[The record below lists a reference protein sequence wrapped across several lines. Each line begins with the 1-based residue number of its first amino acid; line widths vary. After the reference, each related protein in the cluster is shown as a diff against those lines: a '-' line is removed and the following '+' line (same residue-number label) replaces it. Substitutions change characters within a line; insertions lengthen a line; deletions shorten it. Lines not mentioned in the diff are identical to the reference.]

1 MANDAAGCPWH
12 SSCKSPS
19 TLQKCKSLITRQL
32 TLGDVRGGLDLCSP
46 STRLKVN
53 HLCIRYLCFESV
65 RGDFLE
71 GHSYASRSHLSFCS
85 SAKMPILC
93 SGGLFC
99 ALSAGQQPVG
109 NRKHPA
115 GNQKKTAGNQKKTSG
130 KQNTLPTT
138 RKRPSATTPPR
149 WPPETNRLV
158 SKKVCRSPEMECRQ
172 TFMQIKSVLRTT
184 VVCRHSWR

>member
-1 MANDAAGCPWH
+1 MCAFFFAGTLSCCSDKANLSAHLHRLPTPPPYLRRMRLSPGRMRGCWMLDDVVSKQGRRCWVAKDAAGCPWH

-71 GHSYASRSHLSFCS
+71 GHSYASRCRLSLCS
-85 SAKMPILC
+85 STKTLFLC
-93 SGGLFC
+93 SKRPKTGVPKPKSAQKPRFC
-99 ALSAGQQPVG
+99 A
-109 NRKHPA
+109 RKA
-115 GNQKKTAGNQKKTSG
+115 
-130 KQNTLPTT
+130 
-138 RKRPSATTPPR
+138 
-149 WPPETNRLV
+149 
-158 SKKVCRSPEMECRQ
+158 
-172 TFMQIKSVLRTT
+172 
-184 VVCRHSWR
+184 